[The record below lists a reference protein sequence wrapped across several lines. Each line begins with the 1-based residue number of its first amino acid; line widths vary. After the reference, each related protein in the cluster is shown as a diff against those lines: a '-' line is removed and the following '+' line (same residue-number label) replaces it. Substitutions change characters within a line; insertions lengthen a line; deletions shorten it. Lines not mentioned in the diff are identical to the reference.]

1 MNRSPDTADFFELP
15 EYHRYLSPEFARG
28 LLAESREV
36 PGVAGL
42 RQVGRGEVLENLDAL
57 RFLVELYRE
66 VKPRLGAVLRQRVV
80 DRAFIDERT
89 RACFELNRRFGLKIS
104 DPAYLTVLGLQDSEG
119 RIVIGP
125 KGDHYFLPGG
135 APVAPIPGHLQGS
148 HVTLFGPPDNA
159 KLAVN
164 AMNAYHRKLPGEPA
178 IVGELLA
185 QLKPESAS
193 PKWGADDEDS
203 KTPMHSSL
211 VEAAKNLKGCFDR
224 TIVVEEPGSKK
235 KYELASDN
243 LSLPIKRFP
252 GLALP
257 CAFLFVDESPV
268 PLHLYDFALHLFEHR
283 SRPEALVFYVP
294 KLENEEEAAY
304 IHAMISAAENRI
316 RRDFEPGYELGTVRL
331 MIVLENPRAI
341 LRTHEIMDALHPYFA
356 GASLGWHD
364 YLGSTARLMK
374 EDGNYRIPVK
384 ADPDIVIKHIQA
396 SHRMVTD
403 VVGSRGGIKVGG
415 MYGILPVTTDLQSP
429 SFQVTLL
436 GYFKD
441 VITQMKRGLTGFWV
455 AHPDFIRLGLALVQA
470 WKLRE
475 AGNREPLGRLCRE
488 ILQESHAKEIEA
500 FIEGTDIAGLTPG
513 QPGYVRKLLVADLD
527 QSDTIPNHDPEEV
540 RYNVFQSL
548 QYLVDWLCGNGCV
561 ALPAI
566 VRGTPVRVMD
576 DLATAERSRW
586 EVWHEIRHG
595 RVSREAFLQIAFEEL
610 QFIRKD
616 LSNEQKI
623 VQVKWD
629 TRTAKWYPVAFH
641 LMVQLMT
648 STDPV
653 EFATELLLPF
663 TVDSIRNAPD
673 PLVAVMR
680 ADSAKYALDP
690 WVERFCRFFEAC
702 GSVKFARAMADL
714 PAFDPS
720 RARALVESF
729 QIEDVLE
736 AASFHGDIGEPR
748 RGLDALAAAEQA
760 GVSESEKE
768 ILGQLRQLGSQYRE
782 HFGFKFLISARGK
795 SGGEMLEAL
804 KRRLLRSQEE
814 ELSAARE
821 ALWQITEAR
830 LRLNAP
836 DSVISDLDQLR
847 ADHGVQAAG
856 VAILSREAIQPLGL
870 GCEAG
875 TAFELASLSKTIAS
889 AYAMELFRERGIA
902 PGHSVNSLLRE
913 LGSPV
918 QLQAAG
924 PGIDPEQVTI
934 AHLMSHL
941 ALGQHYVKGFE
952 RSVQMPE
959 VVELIQGT
967 SAAAAAGYPGV
978 RVVNPPGTRF
988 QYSGG
993 GFLVLEHLVERL
1005 TGEAADEAIGGFLKR
1020 LGLQRTSFSHEPAPG
1035 LSVADGFFDS
1045 GDRVPGGRLNFPG
1058 FAAGAVGS
1066 AEDMALVLRHLE
1078 QAYRELEGSSAISH
1092 DTAVQM
1098 LFGRDL
1104 GCREFMGC
1112 EIGLGVFV
1120 IEAGENRLMLHQGSN
1135 EGYRALFL
1143 HCFSGP
1149 DSGRGFVIFCNADN
1163 SGVRFVSQAAQR
1175 LLRHLDF
1182 SGIDFGAFVSRFDD
1196 SAVPQEQRVN
1206 LGYRELIFRA
1216 FQPQLPDPIVERGPV
1231 DPLAEW
1237 NLAARA
1243 EILRVSNQRFARAEN
1258 LISTRLPAFDP
1269 RLYCRQGKV
1278 MDSWESA
1285 RHNPAGMDFVEL
1297 ELPAPARIRWVSL
1310 STQFHDGNH
1319 PESVRLLGRDSRLGA
1334 WRTLVDRLP
1343 LQGHSLL
1350 GMELPEPTAE
1360 VVQIQVEMFPDGGLS
1375 RLGLFS
1381 ELPEF
1386 AKSGFA
1392 PIETAKPKR
1401 FVPEIPK
1408 PSKPLTIPFEAVEAR
1423 SPAAGGAVDW
1433 ASLANGGR
1441 VAGVTNE
1448 HYGPA
1453 SQVISPYPP
1462 LHMFDGF
1469 ESARSRRA
1477 GHFETLEI
1485 RLGAKV
1491 PVRRIVLDFEHFVNN
1506 NPRAVRILHAEGEDW
1521 SELVPLTDVKA
1532 FAANRKA
1539 FDITSGPV
1547 TDRLRFEIHPDG
1559 GINRV
1564 HVY

>member
-1 MNRSPDTADFFELP
+1 MNRRPEISPFFDVP

-36 PGVAGL
+36 SSIAGL
-42 RQVGRGEVLENLDAL
+42 RQVGEGPLLENLEAL
-57 RFLVELYRE
+57 QFLVDLYRE
-66 VKPRLGAVLRQRVV
+66 LQPKLAIVLRQRVV

-89 RACFELNRRFGLKIS
+89 RACFELNRRLGLKIS
-104 DPAYLTVLGLQDSEG
+104 DPEYLTVLGLQDSEG

-125 KGDHYFLPGG
+125 KGEHYFRPGG
-135 APVAPIPGHLQGS
+135 APVAPIPEHLQGS

-164 AMNAYHRKLPGEPA
+164 AMNAYHRRLPGEPA
-178 IVGELLA
+178 IVGELLS
-185 QLKPESAS
+185 QLQPESAS

-211 VEAAKNLKGCFDR
+211 VDAAKNLTGCFDR
-224 TIVVEEPGSKK
+224 TLVVEEPGSKK

-243 LSLPIKRFP
+243 LALPIKRFP
-252 GLALP
+252 GLAIP

-283 SRPEALVFYVP
+283 KRPEALVFYVP

-341 LRTHEIMDALHPYFA
+341 LRTHEIMGALHPYFA

-429 SFQVTLL
+429 SFQITLL

-441 VITQMKRGLTGFWV
+441 VVTQMKRGLTGFWV

-475 AGNREPLGRLCRE
+475 SGNAEPLRRLCRE
-488 ILQESHAKEIEA
+488 ILQETHAKEIES
-500 FIEGTDIAGLTPG
+500 FIEGADIAGLTPG
-513 QPGYVRKLLVADLD
+513 QPGYVRKLLVADLE

-595 RVSREAFLQIAFEEL
+595 RVSREQFLKIAFEEL

-629 TRTAKWYPVAFH
+629 ARTAKWYPVAFH

-648 STDPV
+648 ARDPV

-663 TVDSIRNAPD
+663 TADSIRNASD
-673 PLVAVMR
+673 PLDAMKRV
-680 ADSAKYALDP
+680 DSAKYALDP
-690 WVERFCRFFEAC
+690 WVERFCRYFEVC
-702 GSVKFARAMADL
+702 GSVKFARSMADR
-714 PAFDPS
+714 PVYDPGA
-720 RARALVESF
+720 ARALVESF
-729 QIEDVLE
+729 QLVDVLE

-760 GVSESEKE
+760 GVSEAEKE
-768 ILGQLRQLGSQYRE
+768 QLQQLRDLGLSYRE
-782 HFGFKFLISARGK
+782 RFGFKFLISARGK
-795 SGGEMLEAL
+795 SGGEMLAAL
-804 KRRLLRSQEE
+804 KERLQRSPEQE
-814 ELSAARE
+814 LGSARE
-821 ALWQITEAR
+821 ALWQITEMR
-830 LRLNAP
+830 LRLNPP
-836 DSVISDLDQLR
+836 DSVLADLDQLR
-847 ADHGVQAAG
+847 AGHGVNAAQ
-856 VAILSREAIQPLGL
+856 VAVLSPEGIQSLGF

-889 AYAMELFRERGIA
+889 AFALELFRERRIDLNR
-902 PGHSVNSLLRE
+902 SVNELLRE

-918 QLQAAG
+918 QLTAADSC
-924 PGIDPEQVTI
+924 IDPEQVTV

-952 RSVQMPE
+952 HSVEMPAI
-959 VVELIQGT
+959 VDLIQGT
-967 SAAAAAGYPGV
+967 PAAAASGYPGV

-993 GFLVLEHLVERL
+993 GFLVLEHLVEAL
-1005 TGEAADEAIGGFLKR
+1005 TGTPAAQAIGDFLKR
-1020 LGLQRTSFSHEPAPG
+1020 LGLQGTSFSHEAVAG
-1035 LSVADGFFDS
+1035 HSVADGYFDS
-1045 GDRVPGGRLNFPG
+1045 GERVPGGRLNFPG
-1058 FAAGAVGS
+1058 FAAGAVGP
-1066 AEDMALVLRHLE
+1066 AGDMALVLRHLE
-1078 QAYRELEGSSAISH
+1078 RAHRDLEGSGAISH
-1092 DTAVQM
+1092 DSAVQM
-1098 LFGRDL
+1098 LFGKDL

-1135 EGYRALFL
+1135 EGFRALFL

-1149 DSGRGFVIFCNADN
+1149 DTGKGFVIFCNADN

-1175 LLRHLDF
+1175 LLKHLQI
-1182 SGIDFGAFVSRFDD
+1182 SGIDFSRFVSNFDD

-1216 FQPQLPDPIVERGPV
+1216 FQPQLPDPILERGPA

-1237 NLAARA
+1237 NLATRA
-1243 EILRVSNQRFARAEN
+1243 TIQHVSNQRFARAEN

-1297 ELPAPARIRWVSL
+1297 ELESPARMGWVSF

-1319 PESVRLLGRDSRLGA
+1319 PEAVRLLGRSSGSGPWQTIVERL
-1334 WRTLVDRLP
+1334 L
-1343 LQGHSLL
+1343 LQGHARV
-1350 GMELPEPTAE
+1350 GIELPSPTPDFA
-1360 VVQIQVEMFPDGGLS
+1360 QIRVEMFPDGGLS

-1381 ELPEF
+1381 ELPEA
-1386 AKSGFA
+1386 AKCEFSR
-1392 PIETAKPKR
+1392 IETARPKR

-1408 PSKPLTIPFEAVEAR
+1408 PSKPLTIPFETGESRGAV
-1423 SPAAGGAVDW
+1423 SGANVDW
-1433 ASLANGGR
+1433 ASLANGGS
-1441 VAGVTNE
+1441 VAGASNE

-1469 ESARSRRA
+1469 ESARSRRP

-1485 RLGAKV
+1485 RLGARI
-1491 PVRRIVLDFEHFVNN
+1491 PIRRIVLDFEHFVNN
-1506 NPRAVRILHAEGEDW
+1506 NPRAVRILRAEGDAW
-1521 SELVPLTDVKA
+1521 IELVPLTEVKA
-1532 FAANRKA
+1532 FAANRKS
-1539 FDITSGPV
+1539 FDILSGPV

-1559 GINRV
+1559 GINRI